1 MLSRDQK
8 KEQSEQV
15 RETLDGIETLFVME
29 NVGLT
34 VNQVNQL
41 RSQVRGVEGSQYRVI
56 KNSVV
61 RLAVEGTPLA
71 GLAEHL
77 TGPNAYAF
85 TSGDAVA
92 LAKALKVF
100 AKDHPALSFKLAF
113 LEGEIL
119 AAEDAVKVAE
129 LPTRDELLS
138 RLVYILQSPMRR
150 LVTALNGPL
159 QQLASALGQIADAK
173 QS

>member
-1 MLSRDQK
+1 MLTREQK

-15 RETLDGIETLFVME
+15 RDSLSGIETLFVME
-29 NVGLT
+29 NTGLT

-41 RSQVRGVEGSQYRVI
+41 RSQVRGVDGSHYRVI

-61 RLAVEGTPLA
+61 QMAIEGTPMADLS
-71 GLAEHL
+71 EHL

-92 LAKALKVF
+92 LAKALKGF

-113 LEGEIL
+113 LEGKVL

-129 LPTRDELLS
+129 LPTREELLS
-138 RLVYILQSPMRR
+138 RLAYVLQSPMRR

-159 QQLASALGQIADAK
+159 QQLATAVGQIADAK